1 MAASLETR
9 LLFRRLT
16 PLTLL
21 NAVPKLR
28 VLIVDD
34 AVVMRRLLTEALKRD
49 PRIEV
54 VGTAPNGRIALQKIP
69 QLNPDLVT
77 LDMEMPDLD
86 GISTLRELRRTYP
99 KLPVIMFSAL
109 TQRGASSTLD
119 ALAAGADDYVTK
131 PVESTDLAG
140 CIAHLEAELLPKI
153 HAHCRALAS
162 RVQPALPTATAR
174 TLPPFAGR
182 PRTFDLVCI
191 GTSTGGPNALAELF
205 QKLTTPL
212 PVPVAIVQHMP
223 PMFTKLLA
231 DRLNNIPGPLRCHE
245 ALDGETLLPG
255 HAYLA
260 PGGRHLIVKRQLD
273 GSFISQLIDT
283 PPENSC
289 RPAVDVLFRSAVESG
304 AQILAVV
311 MTGMGSD
318 GLHGARLISERGGRI
333 LVQDQDSS
341 VVWGMP
347 GAIAQAGI
355 ANSVKAIPD
364 LAAEIVRR
372 VAAPNFAS
380 A

>member
-1 MAASLETR
+1 ML
-9 LLFRRLT
+9 
-16 PLTLL
+16 
-21 NAVPKLR
+21 KLR

-69 QLNPDLVT
+69 QVNPDLVT

-86 GISTLRELRRTYP
+86 GLATLRELRRTYP

-109 TQRGASSTLD
+109 TQRGAVSTLD

-131 PVESTDLAG
+131 PVEATDLNA
-140 CIAHLEAELLPKI
+140 CIAQLEAELLPKI
-153 HAHCRALAS
+153 HAHCRALT
-162 RVQPALPTATAR
+162 PAGKPAAPTSTAR

-182 PRTFDLVCI
+182 TRAFELVCI

-205 QKLTTPL
+205 QKLVAPL

-231 DRLNNIPGPLRCHE
+231 DRLNNIAGHLRCHE
-245 ALDGETLLPG
+245 ATDGEFMLPG

-273 GSFISQLIDT
+273 GTFIAQLTDT

-289 RPAVDVLFRSAVESG
+289 RPAVDVLFRSAAETG
-304 AQILAVV
+304 AHILAVV

-318 GLHGARLISERGGRI
+318 GLHGARLIAARGGRI
-333 LVQDQDSS
+333 LVQDQESS

-355 ANSVKAIPD
+355 ANSVKPIPE
-364 LAAEIVRR
+364 LAAEIARR
-372 VAAPNFAS
+372 VASPHLTPV
-380 A
+380 

>member
-1 MAASLETR
+1 M
-9 LLFRRLT
+9 
-16 PLTLL
+16 P
-21 NAVPKLR
+21 PKLR

-69 QLNPDLVT
+69 QVNPDLVT

-86 GISTLRELRRTYP
+86 GLSTLRELRRTHP

-109 TQRGASSTLD
+109 TQRGAVSTLD

-131 PVESTDLAG
+131 PVESSDLAA
-140 CIAHLEAELLPKI
+140 CIAQLEAELLPKI
-153 HAHCRALAS
+153 HAHCRALTT
-162 RVQPALPTATAR
+162 RVQPAPPTANAR
-174 TLPPFAGR
+174 TTPPFAGH
-182 PRTFDLVCI
+182 PRSFDLLCI

-205 QKLTTPL
+205 QKLTAPL

-231 DRLNNIPGPLRCHE
+231 DRLNNIPGHLRCHE
-245 ALDGETLLPG
+245 AADAEPMLPG

-260 PGGRHLIVKRQLD
+260 PGGRHLAIKRQLD
-273 GSFISQLIDT
+273 GTFVTQLTDT

-289 RPAVDVLFRSAVESG
+289 RPAVDVLFRTAAETN
-304 AQILAVV
+304 AHILAVV

-318 GLHGARLISERGGRI
+318 GLHGARLIAARGGRI
-333 LVQDQDSS
+333 LVQDEASS

-347 GAIAQAGI
+347 GAIAQAGL
-355 ANSVKAIPD
+355 ANTVKPIPE
-364 LAAEIVRR
+364 LAFEIVRR
-372 VAAPNFAS
+372 LGSPHLAPA
-380 A
+380 